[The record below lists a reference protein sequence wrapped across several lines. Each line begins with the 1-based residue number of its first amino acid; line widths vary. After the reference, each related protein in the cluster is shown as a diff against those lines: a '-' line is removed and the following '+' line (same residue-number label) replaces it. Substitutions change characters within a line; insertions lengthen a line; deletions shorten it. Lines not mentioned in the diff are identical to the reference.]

1 MKVAVAV
8 ILIVCLFCGCGAE
21 NDHMDLAM
29 ELRKKLLEAQSCSF
43 TAVITAD
50 YGDALYTFHMACAAN
65 SAGSLQFTVTD
76 PETIAGITGSI
87 SRDSAALT
95 FDDKVLA
102 FPMLADGE
110 LSPVSAPWIF
120 LNTLRSGYLTGCSQE
135 KDGLC
140 IYIDD
145 SFEDNPLHLMI
156 YTDQDAVPVSAEI
169 IWQERRILTLD
180 IRDFTIQ

>member
-1 MKVAVAV
+1 MKIAAV
-8 ILIVCLFCGCGAE
+8 ILVVCLLCGCGAGDE
-21 NDHMDLAM
+21 QLEQAMD
-29 ELRKKLLEAQSCSF
+29 LRKKLLESQICSF

-50 YGDALYTFHMACAAN
+50 YGDAVYTFQMECNTDKEGTLH
-65 SAGSLQFTVTD
+65 FTVTD

-87 SRDSAALT
+87 SQDRAALT

-110 LSPVSAPWIF
+110 LTPVCAPWIF
-120 LNTLRSGYLTGCSQE
+120 MNTLRSGYINGCCEE
-135 KDGLC
+135 KSGIC

-145 SFEDNPLHLMI
+145 SFKEKPLHLMI
-156 YTDQDAVPVSAEI
+156 YTDQNSIPVAAEI